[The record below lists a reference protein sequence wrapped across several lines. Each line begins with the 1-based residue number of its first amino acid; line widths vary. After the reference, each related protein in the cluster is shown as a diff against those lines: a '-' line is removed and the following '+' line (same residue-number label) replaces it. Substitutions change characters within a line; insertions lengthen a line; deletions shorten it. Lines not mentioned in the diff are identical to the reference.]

1 MIKETIAMNYPK
13 DMAKQVIQFYKTT
26 FDNSFGTLVMLQDQ
40 AEKLLKTFVEQTPG
54 MNDDGRKVLDQWTS
68 VYKKGRDDFKKAM
81 DEGYAKVEDFF
92 DRFKGS

>member
-1 MIKETIAMNYPK
+1 MNYPK

-54 MNDDGRKVLDQWTS
+54 MNDEGRKVLDQWTS

-92 DRFKGS
+92 DRFKQS

>member
-54 MNDDGRKVLDQWTS
+54 MNDEGRKVLDQWTS

-92 DRFKGS
+92 DRFKQS

>member
-1 MIKETIAMNYPK
+1 MNYPK

-40 AEKLLKTFVEQTPG
+40 AEKLLKTFVDQTPG
-54 MNDDGRKVLDQWTS
+54 MSDEGRKVLDQWTS

-81 DEGYAKVEDFF
+81 DEGYDKVEDFF

>member
-1 MIKETIAMNYPK
+1 MNYPK

-92 DRFKGS
+92 DRFKQS